1 MKIAYLHD
9 YFTTPQGSSGTRS
22 YEFAKRLVKCGYDV
36 SILCTNHDRFF
47 HEDKE
52 FKNDIRKFHIDGIK
66 IIQFNV
72 PYSNKLSFNK
82 RMISF
87 LKQSFLSIKFLF
99 NNKFDIVYAS
109 SPPISSGLTA
119 IIYKIFKN
127 KKVIFEIRD
136 SWPEV
141 PIKLKVLKNPII
153 IFFSKLLEKLIYNF
167 SSSFV
172 VLSPGAGDRIREL
185 GFNKKDIILIP
196 NGCDTEFFK
205 PIFSKDSESINAVYF
220 GAHGYANGLD
230 YVINFSK
237 WLQKNQSSDIS
248 KINIHL
254 IGDGM
259 LKKSLM
265 LQASNSKIKNI
276 FFHDPVMKEDLPK
289 FLKKIK
295 ANVGLQLL
303 RNEEI
308 FYYGTSPNKFFDYL
322 SLGLPVINNYEGW
335 VANMISENKLGLVV
349 NCNSFEELHNAFIH
363 LSDKDKSL
371 NFSNN
376 ARNFAEKNF
385 SREILFEKL
394 KKLIENV

>member
-1 MKIAYLHD
+1 VKIAYLHD

-22 YEFAKRLVKCGYDV
+22 YEFAKRLVKCGYEV

-52 FKNDIRKFHIDGIK
+52 FNNDIRKLNIDGINV
-66 IIQFNV
+66 IQFNV
-72 PYSNKLSFNK
+72 PYSNKLSFNN
-82 RMISF
+82 RMIAF
-87 LKQSFLSIKFLF
+87 LKQSYLSVRYLF
-99 NNKFDIVYAS
+99 KNEFDIVYAS

-119 IIYKIFKN
+119 IIYKIFKR

-153 IFFSKLLEKLIYNF
+153 IFLSKLLEKLIYKF
-167 SSSFV
+167 SSAFV

-185 GFNKKDIILIP
+185 GFDKKDIVLIP

-205 PIFSKDSESINAVYF
+205 PIFNKEYKSINAVYF

-237 WLQKNQSSDIS
+237 WLQKNQFSDTL

-259 LKKSLM
+259 LKQSLISE
-265 LQASNSKIKNI
+265 ASSSSIENI
-276 FFHDPVMKEDLPK
+276 FFHDPVMKEDLPN

-335 VANMISENKLGLVV
+335 VANMISDNRLGIAVEH
-349 NCNSFEELHNAFIH
+349 NSFEQLYNAFIT
-363 LSDKDKSL
+363 LSDEEKSL
-371 NFSNN
+371 TFSSN
-376 ARNFAEKNF
+376 AREFAEINF